1 MCAGNYYCS
10 GLLNKLLKSSKK
22 SILMKDICEY
32 RMRQYTHTCMLCQ
45 KANSRN
51 NYWGSCVVR
60 ENVAISALLAW
71 KPRKLEDMVMIDQR
85 PPEVLERTI
94 PGHWEGDLLLG
105 KNRQSAMGSL
115 VERKTR
121 FAILVPLKSKH
132 ADVVRKAFTK
142 EMATLPKQL
151 RLTLTYD

>member
-1 MCAGNYYCS
+1 MYPKTPGCFSDLSAALYYKAYCFFLKLLIVLPVHFPLLHFTPPKVLRFYYNLTFRCVRYFGGS
-10 GLLNKLLKSSKK
+10 ALLNKLLKSLKK

-71 KPRKLEDMVMIDQR
+71 GS
-85 PPEVLERTI
+85 PE
-94 PGHWEGDLLLG
+94 
-105 KNRQSAMGSL
+105 SL
-115 VERKTR
+115 K
-121 FAILVPLKSKH
+121 IWL
-132 ADVVRKAFTK
+132 
-142 EMATLPKQL
+142 
-151 RLTLTYD
+151 